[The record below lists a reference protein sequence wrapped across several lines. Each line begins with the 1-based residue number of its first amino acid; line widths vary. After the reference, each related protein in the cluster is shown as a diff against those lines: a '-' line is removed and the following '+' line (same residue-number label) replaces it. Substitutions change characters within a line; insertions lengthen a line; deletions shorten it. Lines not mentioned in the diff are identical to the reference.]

1 MEHGIAD
8 AATVDESLK
17 YGPGLRL
24 PILAPLEN
32 ADLVGLDLVLAIHDY
47 VFPYLEDRQD
57 ASPLVRERVEAGE
70 LGFKSGGVGLQTW
83 TAEQQAALRADL
95 LDYLCK
101 AVRDLKE
108 RENR

>member
-1 MEHGIAD
+1 M
-8 AATVDESLK
+8 DESLK

-24 PILAPLEN
+24 PVLAPLEN

-47 VFPYLEDRQD
+47 VFPYLEDRHD
-57 ASPLVRERVEAGE
+57 ASPLVRERVDAGE
-70 LGFKSGGVGLQTW
+70 LGFKSGGTGLQTW
-83 TAEQQAALRADL
+83 TAEEQKELRTGL

-101 AVRDLKE
+101 AVQDLKE